1 MINKFNGIYKTK
13 YPISIAPQEPDVRY
27 IMNACPKWAYDE
39 NTHEFTLCK
48 QTVSGIGAQ
57 KSDTKVCLDDYDFE
71 TDTFEIALHERIMS
85 ASTSGITFDLAIK
98 PIHPYAAVKT
108 TYRVFT
114 ITYEE
119 AEKLSHDPASIPC
132 KIIEE
137 FSGTEPFDLSIIEIL
152 HNMEARYPSQSWLQP
167 PVVPLSASLDSGF

>member
-13 YPISIAPQEPDVRY
+13 YPIPIAPQEPDVKY
-27 IMNACPKWAYDE
+27 ILNACPKWTYDE
-39 NTHEFTLCK
+39 NTHEFTLMK
-48 QTVSGIGAQ
+48 ESPTGRKLVENI
-57 KSDTKVCLDDYDFE
+57 KICLDDYDFE
-71 TDTFEIALHERIMS
+71 TDTFEIALHERVLS
-85 ASTSGITFDLAIK
+85 ASTPGITFDLAIK

-119 AEKLSHDPASIPC
+119 AEKLSHNPASIPC

-137 FSGTEPFDLSIIEIL
+137 FSSTEPFDLSIIEIL
-152 HNMEARYPSQSWLQP
+152 HNIEARNSLQGWTQP
-167 PVVPLSASLDSGF
+167 QVVPFSAPLDSGF